1 MIKSKYDKV
10 IELMPKKIYF
20 NAYSDKFFNL
30 NKNKFWDNLRYT
42 VASKSIT
49 TYIKE
54 QNEEVLSEKDT
65 IIILFEQVCQKNK
78 IVISKF
84 SLTLKELVEML
95 FGCVENGTS
104 QLIFDINFSISNDEF
119 FCKRVCSEQN
129 YFCDFVKKQTRF
141 SEGLKLVFEFDKEEI
156 TKALEYY
163 KENETVNSNFGTT
176 INAVNVFPVAN
187 PNTNNFNTATS
198 FMNMDCGL
206 VEDEMLVSTMWGIAI
221 NRNGYLYVFDK
232 NEKRMINIPKMA
244 LTNFPIYVVPTP
256 TLKYGDLIKLD
267 GKYYF
272 FLKKEGGKITVLD
285 VLTDEQKKIYVAQN
299 ILEFT
304 VYSKVITIL
313 DLK

>member
-10 IELMPKKIYF
+10 IELMPRKIYF

-42 VASKSIT
+42 VSSKSIT
-49 TYIKE
+49 TYIKK
-54 QNEEVLSEKDT
+54 QNEEVPSDKDM
-65 IIILFEQVCQKNK
+65 IIILFEQVCPKNK
-78 IVISKF
+78 ITISKF
-84 SLTLKELVEML
+84 SLTLKEFVERL
-95 FGCVENGTS
+95 FCCLEADASYLSFNV
-104 QLIFDINFSISNDEF
+104 NFSISNDEF

-129 YFCDFVKKQTRF
+129 YFCDFTKKQTRF
-141 SEGLKLVFEFDKEEI
+141 SEGLKLIFEFDKEEI
-156 TKALEYY
+156 AKALEYY
-163 KENETVNSNFGTT
+163 KVNESVNSNFGST
-176 INAVNVFPVAN
+176 INTGNAFPVAN
-187 PNTNNFNTATS
+187 SNTNDFKAVTS
-198 FMNMDCGL
+198 FTNMDCGL
-206 VEDEMLVSTMWGIAI
+206 VEDENLVSTIWGIAI

-232 NEKRMINIPKMA
+232 KEKRMMNIPKMA

-272 FLKKEGGKITVLD
+272 YLKKEGGKITVLD